1 MFSFDNLRVT
11 ANGGSSEA
19 AAPPNTHTHS
29 HTTPSSFFLSEIT
42 VQMKR
47 EKLQALRSHFMSREG
62 GGWGGDHPKRR
73 PGTGEH
79 ATHTHTNKPHS

>member
-1 MFSFDNLRVT
+1 MFSFDNLRVS

-19 AAPPNTHTHS
+19 AAPPHTHT

-62 GGWGGDHPKRR
+62 GRGVETTPNGARAQGS
-73 PGTGEH
+73 T